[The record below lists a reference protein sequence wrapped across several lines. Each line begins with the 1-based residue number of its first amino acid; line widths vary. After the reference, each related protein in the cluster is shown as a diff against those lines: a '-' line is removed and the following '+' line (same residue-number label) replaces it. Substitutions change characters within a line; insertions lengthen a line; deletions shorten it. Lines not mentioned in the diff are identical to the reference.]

1 MEKNLPA
8 NAGDARDAGLIPGLG
23 RCLGVGNRTPLQYS
37 CLGLGTL
44 AILTRLC
51 LCNKNMGCLSIYL
64 GHLLAMILFVWR
76 VRNLHFFRN
85 ILIPKYIIL
94 LDVIISE
101 IFFLISFSE
110 CLLLVYRN
118 TVDFCV
124 LILCSARLLN
134 LFINSNHFFS

>member
-1 MEKNLPA
+1 
-8 NAGDARDAGLIPGLG
+8 
-23 RCLGVGNRTPLQYS
+23 
-37 CLGLGTL
+37 
-44 AILTRLC
+44 
-51 LCNKNMGCLSIYL
+51 
-64 GHLLAMILFVWR
+64 MILFVWR

-134 LFINSNHFFS
+134 LFINSHHFFS